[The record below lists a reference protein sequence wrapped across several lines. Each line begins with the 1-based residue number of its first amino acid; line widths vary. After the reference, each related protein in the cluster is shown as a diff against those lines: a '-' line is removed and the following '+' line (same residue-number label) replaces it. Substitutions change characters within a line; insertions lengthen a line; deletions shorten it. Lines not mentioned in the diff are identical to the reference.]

1 MKNIDILERLR
12 NKNINSG
19 SFPTIEM
26 LKEAIQFQIESQSE
40 VDYDS
45 VNHTF
50 VVKYLS
56 PYPVRD
62 DGGSIDSVGYKEDI
76 TVITF
81 QQAYNDWLTMKAIL
95 ESKDIEAVAPTPWLM
110 PMAERGAD
118 FDIDKD
124 ELPF

>member
-1 MKNIDILERLR
+1 MKDLS

-19 SFPTIEM
+19 NFPTIEM
-26 LKEAIQFQIESQSE
+26 LKEAIQFQIESESK

-45 VNHTF
+45 INNTF
-50 VVKYLS
+50 VVKYLI

-62 DGGSIDSVGYKEDI
+62 DGGSIDSIGYKEDT
-76 TVITF
+76 TVVTF
-81 QQAYNDWLTMKAIL
+81 QQAYNNWLTMKAVL

>member
-1 MKNIDILERLR
+1 MKNIDILEKLR

-26 LKEAIQFQIESQSE
+26 LKEAIQFQIESKSE

-45 VNHTF
+45 INNTF
-50 VVKYLS
+50 IVKYLT

-62 DGGSIDSVGYKEDI
+62 DGGSIDSIGYKEDI

-81 QQAYNDWLTMKAIL
+81 QQAYNDWLTMKAVL
-95 ESKDIEAVAPTPWLM
+95 ESKDIEAIAPTPWLM
-110 PMAERGAD
+110 PRAERGAD
-118 FDIDKD
+118 WDIDD
-124 ELPF
+124 LPF

>member
-1 MKNIDILERLR
+1 MKNMDILEKLR

-19 SFPTIEM
+19 NFPTIEM
-26 LKEAIQFQIESQSE
+26 LKEAIKFQIASQSE
-40 VDYDS
+40 VDYNS

-62 DGGSIDSVGYKEDI
+62 DGGSIDSIGYKEDI

-81 QQAYNDWLTMKAIL
+81 QQAYNDWLTMNAVL

-110 PMAERGAD
+110 PRAERGAD
-118 FDIDKD
+118 FDID
-124 ELPF
+124 LPF

>member
-1 MKNIDILERLR
+1 MNKVLENLR

-19 SFPTIEM
+19 NFPTIEM

-50 VVKYLS
+50 VVKYLT

-62 DGGSIDSVGYKEDI
+62 DGGSIDSIGYREDT

-81 QQAYNDWLTMKAIL
+81 QQAYNDWLTMNAVL
-95 ESKDIEAVAPTPWLM
+95 ESKYIEAVAPTPWLM
-110 PMAERGAD
+110 PKAERGAD